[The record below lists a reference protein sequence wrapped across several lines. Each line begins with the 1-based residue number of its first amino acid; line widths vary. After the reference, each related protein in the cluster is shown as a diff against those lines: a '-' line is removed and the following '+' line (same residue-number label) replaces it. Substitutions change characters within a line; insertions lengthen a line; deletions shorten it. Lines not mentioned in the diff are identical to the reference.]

1 MSFAYIKDYRGFY
14 LHWDAWK
21 AFIPH
26 LAQAQNDYQIHYSGR
41 WPFHS
46 HLLLSVTYTEANL
59 FVHATATVNIYHG
72 IGHCSKG

>member
-41 WPFHS
+41 WPFYS
-46 HLLLSVTYTEANL
+46 HLLLSVAYTCYEPG
-59 FVHATATVNIYHG
+59 VTRKKKPATNNNN
-72 IGHCSKG
+72 